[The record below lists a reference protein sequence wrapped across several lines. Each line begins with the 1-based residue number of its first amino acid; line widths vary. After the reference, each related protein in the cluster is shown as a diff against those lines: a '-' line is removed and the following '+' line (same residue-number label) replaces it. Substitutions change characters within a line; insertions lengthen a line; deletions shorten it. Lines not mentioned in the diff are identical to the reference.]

1 MPRQVSL
8 MAPDHASTRLA
19 PADLAATTRA
29 AAADG
34 GTAVARHWATPPW
47 LPVVV
52 AVLAGLVS
60 GFYRLGAPSPWRDE
74 AATVDAAQRPVAQ
87 IFALLGHVDAV
98 NGAYYL
104 GLHPV
109 IVFLGSSPAVIR
121 APSVLAMA
129 ATAGFTAALGRRLAA
144 LADLPAPVLSGLLAG
159 LLLVAAPQA
168 TTYAQDARP
177 YAIVTMLATVA
188 TYLLVRSL
196 ADGRWRW
203 WAGYGAALASAGLF
217 NLFSLLLIVAHG
229 LSLLALAAGPQAGR
243 PPGRQFV
250 RWAVA
255 ITAATAALTPLLV
268 LGYRQ
273 RAQIGWLT
281 RPGWGTVHVLAAV
294 FAGSRAALVPVALLA
309 LTGTVAGLVP
319 RSAAGLTPGLI
330 ALPWLA
336 APAVILLAVSQVH
349 PLYTGRYVE
358 FSQPALALLCAA
370 GLSWL
375 AGMTARLRHRGL
387 AGPAAWMPSA
397 AIMVILAVLLAGPQ
411 QAVRLPGSRADNLR
425 WASAALAAHE
435 LPGDAVLY
443 LPSSRRILSMAD
455 PGPWWRLRDIALAH
469 SPATSATLAGTEVS
483 PAVLRQRFAR
493 VRRVWLVT
501 IRGIQQP
508 PPDSRTD
515 QAKVT
520 LTRQLHLI
528 GRWHAGAVVLR
539 LYAR

>member
-1 MPRQVSL
+1 

-19 PADLAATTRA
+19 PRDVAATTRA

-109 IVFLGSSPAVIR
+109 IVFLGNSPAVIR

-144 LADLPAPVLSGLLAG
+144 SADLPAPVLTGLLAG

-229 LSLLALAAGPQAGR
+229 LSLLALAAGPPAW
-243 PPGRQFV
+243 PPGRQLV

-255 ITAATAALTPLLV
+255 ITAVTAALMPLLA

-281 RPGWGTVHVLAAV
+281 RPGWGTVHVLAAG

-309 LTGTVAGLVP
+309 LAGAPAGLVP
-319 RSAAGLTPGLI
+319 RSAADLTPGLI

-336 APAVILLAVSQVH
+336 APAVILLAASQAH

-375 AGMTARLRHRGL
+375 AGMTARLPHLSL

-411 QAVRLPGSRADNLR
+411 QAVRLPGSRVDNLHH
-425 WASAALAAHE
+425 ASAVLAAHE

-443 LPSSRRILSMAD
+443 LPSSRRILSMSD

-483 PAVLRQRFAR
+483 PAVLRQRFAG

-515 QAKVT
+515 QAKIA
-520 LTRQLHLI
+520 LIKQLHLI
-528 GRWHAGAVVLR
+528 GRWHAGAVTVR

>member
-1 MPRQVSL
+1 

-19 PADLAATTRA
+19 PADLPATTRA
-29 AAADG
+29 GAADG

-87 IFALLGHVDAV
+87 IFVLLGHVDAV

-109 IVFLGSSPAVIR
+109 IVFLGNSPAVIR

-129 ATAGFTAALGRRLAA
+129 AAAGFTAALGRRLAV
-144 LADLPAPVLSGLLAG
+144 LADLPAPVLTGLLAG
-159 LLLVAAPQA
+159 LLLVAVPQA
-168 TTYAQDARP
+168 TMYAQDARP

-203 WAGYGAALASAGLF
+203 WAGYGAALACAGLF

-229 LSLLALAAGPQAGR
+229 LSLLALAAGPPAGR
-243 PPGRQFV
+243 PPGRQLL

-255 ITAATAALTPLLV
+255 TTAATAALMPLLV

-281 RPGWGTVHVLAAV
+281 RPGWGTVHVLAAG

-309 LTGTVAGLVP
+309 VAGALAGLVP

-336 APAVILLAVSQVH
+336 APAVILLAASQAH

-375 AGMTARLRHRGL
+375 AGMTARLAHLSL
-387 AGPAAWMPSA
+387 AGPAAWLPSA
-397 AIMVILAVLLAGPQ
+397 AIMAILAVLLAGPQ
-411 QAVRLPGSRADNLR
+411 QAVRLPGSRVDNLHH
-425 WASAALAAHE
+425 ASAVLAAHE

-443 LPSSRRILSMAD
+443 LPSSRRILSVSY

-469 SPATSATLAGTEVS
+469 SPASSATLAGTEVS
-483 PAVLRQRFAR
+483 PAVLRQRFAG

-515 QAKVT
+515 QAKIA
-520 LTRQLHLI
+520 LIKQLHLL
-528 GRWHAGAVVLR
+528 GRWHAGAVTVR

>member
-1 MPRQVSL
+1 MS
-8 MAPDHASTRLA
+8 
-19 PADLAATTRA
+19 
-29 AAADG
+29 
-34 GTAVARHWATPPW
+34 
-47 LPVVV
+47 
-52 AVLAGLVS
+52 
-60 GFYRLGAPSPWRDE
+60 WR
-74 AATVDAAQRPVAQ
+74 PC
-87 IFALLGHVDAV
+87 
-98 NGAYYL
+98 
-104 GLHPV
+104 
-109 IVFLGSSPAVIR
+109 S
-121 APSVLAMA
+121 
-129 ATAGFTAALGRRLAA
+129 
-144 LADLPAPVLSGLLAG
+144 
-159 LLLVAAPQA
+159 
-168 TTYAQDARP
+168 
-177 YAIVTMLATVA
+177 
-188 TYLLVRSL
+188 
-196 ADGRWRW
+196 
-203 WAGYGAALASAGLF
+203 
-217 NLFSLLLIVAHG
+217 
-229 LSLLALAAGPQAGR
+229 
-243 PPGRQFV
+243 PGRGRLLC
-250 RWAVA
+250 RW
-255 ITAATAALTPLLV
+255 PCS
-268 LGYRQ
+268 
-273 RAQIGWLT
+273 
-281 RPGWGTVHVLAAV
+281 P
-294 FAGSRAALVPVALLA
+294 S
-309 LTGTVAGLVP
+309 TGTLAGLVP

-443 LPSSRRILSMAD
+443 LPSSRRILSMSD

-515 QAKVT
+515 QAKIT